1 MWAWNL
7 CPEICILYGMS
18 FVMFVEK
25 FCVLVFD
32 FFKMKA
38 AKITNVN
45 FLNNSFQEHKN

>member
-32 FFKMKA
+32 FLKTVAISM
-38 AKITNVN
+38 
-45 FLNNSFQEHKN
+45 L